1 MVAYPV
7 PATGN
12 SLTFGFVIS
21 TASPVRLRVLDAL
34 GNLMADVTQ
43 TLPSGA
49 GSITLDISAFASGVY
64 YYQLTSDT
72 GTTPLAT
79 LVIVH

>member
-1 MVAYPV
+1 MAYPV

-12 SLTFGFVIS
+12 SLTFGFVLS
-21 TASPVRLRVLDAL
+21 TTSPVRVRVLDSL
-34 GNLMADVTQ
+34 GNLVADVIQ
-43 TLPSGA
+43 TLSSGS

-72 GTTPLAT
+72 GTTPMAT